1 LPNPRRN
8 TSNKNTPFR
17 AAGGQPQG
25 APTGRRGAG
34 RFNKQGG
41 GGQGGGG
48 RNMLVTDPE
57 PKLHKALAD
66 AGLGSRRELEDW
78 IVAGRVSVNG
88 MPAHVGQRIG
98 PEDKIRV
105 NGKLIQ
111 LRFAQGRLPRVLIY
125 HKPEGEIVSRDD
137 PEGRPSVFDKL
148 PRLKAGRWITVGR
161 LDFNSC
167 GLLVVTN
174 NGDLANRMMHPRYE
188 LEREYAVRILG
199 ELTEEQRQQLIDGV
213 MLEDGPAKF
222 NSLIDKGGEGS
233 NHWYHVTLNEGRN
246 REVRRMF
253 ESIGLTV
260 SRLMRVR
267 YGPIGLPPRLKRGQC
282 RDLEPNELEQL
293 MEWARSLPEPEPHEF
308 DEDDLMPLETSDN
321 DHEEGDINGN
331 LIGGPGDRQR
341 SQSQERGQRQERGQG
356 QDRGQQRGQG
366 QEGQGRNRNKP
377 KHQGQGQGRSQ
388 AQGQPGNRGPQPT
401 GAEQGAAGQANKKRR
416 RKRPQGAMGA
426 QGGAEGGGENAAA
439 SIQAGAEGGAPTGGE
454 GKPAGN
460 QARNRRRRFGPR
472 KKPEGA
478 GQAE

>member
-1 LPNPRRN
+1 MPNPRRN
-8 TSNKNTPFR
+8 SSNKNTPFR
-17 AAGGQPQG
+17 AAGTQSQG
-25 APTGRRGAG
+25 AQPGRRGAS
-34 RFNKQGG
+34 RFNKPGS
-41 GGQGGGG
+41 GQGGGG

-78 IVAGRVSVNG
+78 IIAGRVSVNG

-199 ELTEEQRQQLIDGV
+199 ELTDEQKQQLLDGV

-222 NSLIDKGGEGS
+222 NSLIDRGGEGS

-253 ESIGLTV
+253 EAIGLTV

-267 YGPIGLPPRLKRGQC
+267 YGPISLPPRLKRGQC
-282 RDLEPNELEQL
+282 RDLEPQELEQL
-293 MEWARSLPEPEPHEF
+293 MEWARSLPEPEPHEL
-308 DEDDLMPLETSDN
+308 DDDDMPLLETSD
-321 DHEEGDINGN
+321 DEHEEGDINGN
-331 LIGGPGDRQR
+331 VIGGI
-341 SQSQERGQRQERGQG
+341 SEHQSQEPGRGARSKPQRQGKGGQQGRPQGGQG
-356 QDRGQQRGQG
+356 SQGRGPQG
-366 QEGQGRNRNKP
+366 QSGQPG
-377 KHQGQGQGRSQ
+377 
-388 AQGQPGNRGPQPT
+388 QGQPG
-401 GAEQGAAGQANKKRR
+401 QGAKKRR
-416 RKRPQGAMGA
+416 PKRPPRPQPAGGEGAGEA
-426 QGGAEGGGENAAA
+426 VAAAPQGGAPEGGEAR
-439 SIQAGAEGGAPTGGE
+439 
-454 GKPAGN
+454 PAGN
-460 QARNRRRRFGPR
+460 KPRNRRRRFGAR
-472 KKPEGA
+472 KKPESA
-478 GQAE
+478 GQTE